1 MDKELQSI
9 IDIFNRMLHI
19 YSVLDKKPK
28 MYGTGDLLYVS
39 EIHAI
44 HFIRNNPEINI
55 TQLAEFLGVTKG
67 AISQTVKRL
76 VSKRYIAKYYG
87 RNKKEVNLRLSD
99 KGFIIYQ
106 GYQTFNK
113 EMLLF
118 AEKLYENASPEEIG
132 LVKGLFQIIY
142 ENMKKILDRYYN
154 I

>member
-1 MDKELQSI
+1 MNKELQSI
-9 IDIFNRMLHI
+9 IDIFFRMLHI

-28 MYGTGDLLYVS
+28 EYGTGDLLYVS

-44 HFIRNNPEINI
+44 YSIGCNPEINI

-76 VSKRYIAKYYG
+76 VTKRYIARYYG

-99 KGFIIYQ
+99 KGFIICQ

-113 EMLLF
+113 EMLHF
-118 AEKLYENASPEEIG
+118 AEELYENASPADIRM
-132 LVKGLFQIIY
+132 VKRLFQTIY

>member
-28 MYGTGDLLYVS
+28 EYGTGDLLYVS

-44 HFIRNNPEINI
+44 YSIGNNPEINI

-76 VSKRYIAKYYG
+76 VHKHYIARYYG

-106 GYQTFNK
+106 GYQTFNN
-113 EMLLF
+113 EMLHF
-118 AEKLYENASPEEIG
+118 AEELYENASREKIEM
-132 LVKGLFQIIY
+132 VKRLFQIIY
-142 ENMKKILDRYYN
+142 ENMKKIYDKYYN
-154 I
+154 Q